1 MTSNPLNER
10 WHTSGRDLSRPHIL
24 FVTEKWCDGHPS
36 CGLSNSEY
44 NLFQSIASTGLA
56 SHECFHFDEY
66 WHQHGSAGDSA
77 LLALCQARR
86 PDILIYTHLGIPP
99 EDRYNPNPKTLQTLR
114 RELGIPIV
122 AIWWDSV
129 STAVQASIRRLAPFV
144 DRHVAIDAAWPLQQ
158 LEAEKAINSGH
169 LKLWTPQDPSMFYDA
184 RFERNLDIA
193 FLGSIQDYPDRL
205 QALKALREAGLS
217 VTQGGGQREGHLS
230 PEDYAAVYRRSKI
243 VVNCARTR
251 NGGFTRQLKGC
262 VFEATLSGALLL
274 DEDNL
279 ETRRFFTPGVEY
291 ASFSGLDDL
300 VAKARYFLS
309 EDNARRHVAEAGH
322 RRALNEYSALR
333 FWSTILE
340 SVISK
345 RVSATAPAV
354 PAPLANLF
362 SSGDYPSVVLHSQ
375 SNDWRPAAAL
385 ALMGHTRRAIAE
397 LGRFKDDEAR
407 FHLAVA
413 HWMDGNEAAAK
424 PILTEL
430 KQHEHAK
437 NLLSLI
443 NKPTIR
449 VLAQTEWFENDFQD
463 PKFSIQMAGLSKTK
477 TSENGTLVVNVD
489 TPKEAFEDI
498 LKSIAGQ
505 PAPDFYF
512 SSMIEWHLLPKNLQ
526 ALPFPTFGVTSD
538 FDLHIQN
545 IHPWLA
551 HFDELITVGSEE
563 WEKVRRLSGRPVSV
577 FPKMFGLP
585 EGLPELK
592 PVERPVDLH
601 ISGTIANAFHPDKA
615 LLLQQ
620 LLQHDAGRIHYV
632 DGFVHHN
639 YYYDQLAEAKASFT
653 YVRHG
658 TSMPSR
664 GLEAL
669 AMGCAVVTQKGSPLT
684 LWAGEEEGVL
694 TYDAQAGELP
704 HVLRKLKENWA
715 EIAPRARRGAEII
728 RREFVMP
735 KCISQFL
742 RYLTVLAAKP
752 RPARQPAP
760 RENLHQKRGVF
771 QRGHCFASPTNI
783 FMLKHNAERWGDE
796 NKRTSTPQH
805 AINYGRELGLFVAG
819 DLVAAHRNV
828 HSLQMDAAK
837 KQAVRNEILEHREK
851 LLRRVELVYSE
862 AIQKHPRSLVLLFN
876 ALRHGLHLGNP
887 KDVSTLLK
895 AAADAVRQPLDH
907 WEVDP
912 MDDVFPWDY
921 FSSFFNYRSYIDTV
935 TNGLV
940 AGNVDRNKLA
950 RLILASIHYY
960 LGHYSGDTG
969 QFRKAVELDPEFP
982 NYRYYLAESL
992 QQSGQDSA
1000 LNEAVALFT
1009 ELAQTSILL
1018 EPAFLALTELNVRHG
1033 MAVPRLPEIEAT
1045 VRKLRNISES
1055 SNGSSDDF
1063 LAVNLVLP
1071 PGISKLPTQQSSTD
1085 TAPIPQHSPLA
1096 SHLASKNKDSK
1107 RESILVIP
1115 FECANW
1121 QNARAWSYN
1130 GYFAF
1135 EEGFRAARADV
1146 LTLPA
1151 IAGVPS
1157 NHPASWLKY
1166 AKDLCAGRSFDQVWI
1181 WVTHNHYSPELL
1193 EWLKQVAPVR
1203 VGVVMESMEHTPAEY
1218 AMYPTLP
1225 GRRERVS
1232 EQLRHMTHVLTFDD
1246 HDAVTFAK
1254 DLPIRSLWC
1263 PPVVPWRS
1271 VGAQVDFPTAGPAV
1285 FHGTIYSPERKAF
1298 LEHTALAGKL
1308 IKPPLP
1314 EEQTLLPQLFDA
1326 LQVNSFNTLNTQRD
1340 ANLPLLTNYMAS
1352 LRRLRRQLFD
1362 LWLDGLRA
1370 GYASVNLPSIFKCY
1384 AGRVVES
1391 MAAGRPV
1398 ISWDVPRERT
1408 KALFTPGKEILLFDK
1423 DKPEELAAQID
1434 RLQKDPAYAHQIA
1447 ENARQKVLRYH
1458 TAEIRV
1464 RQILDWIKDGTEPDY
1479 GENTIPTEY
1488 PMKTQTETIETQNSK
1503 SHPLARFERCQTEA
1517 DIPGAILALQE
1528 HLQTNPQDAQAV
1540 EALGSLQFTSG
1551 DAVAALESFDKLAG
1565 LRPNDAMTHTR
1576 RAMAAYNATEY
1587 ELFEAALQQALEID
1601 PRHTA
1606 TLQFF
1611 AKVCLDQNRYVDAGR
1626 VYLELLKQAPENVDY
1641 LLVLGFCLHKGGE
1654 IEVARTIYERVLEI
1668 EPSNTVAKENLNFV
1682 PGTNSVPKPLN
1693 GHHLDVKP
1701 EPVKP
1706 DIDALFLLA
1715 QKNIEQGDLSAA
1727 QTQLATLL
1735 EIIPNDPAALSLF
1748 TTTLYRQGDFQAAR
1762 EHARSLTRQTPQ
1774 VPSSWIQLSA
1784 TCLKL
1789 DDIPE
1794 FEMALE
1800 KALELNPENPDAILL
1815 LAHATFQAENY
1826 LEAARLYSRVIFAQP
1841 NSVEA
1846 AMAFGVCC
1854 AKTGLKEEAVEMF
1867 ARVLELDPSN
1877 AIARENIQSLQP
1889 KPSAAKPTPTIAEKP
1904 TALHTVENGNQ
1915 NTPAVVLVGSIKES
1929 EALLKEGRF
1938 LDAWNAGLH
1947 AISERPF
1954 HPDAYLH
1961 LAEIALEAG
1970 DDKQARECI
1979 RRLRQLT
1986 PNWDIP
1992 QRVEHTLKKQKLLR
2006 KSQITWPALPELS
2019 NQPTLT
2025 VCMIVKNEEAVLARC
2040 LKSVQSI
2047 AKQII
2052 VVDTGST
2059 DRTVEIAKQHGAE
2072 VHSFVWN
2079 NNFSDARNHGLQFA
2093 REDWVLILDADEEL
2107 PSGSNAALRHD
2118 MAQPNQLGFRIP
2130 LKNFNET
2137 ADGIAFVP
2145 RLFRNAPGLHFVFRV
2160 HEQIFS
2166 SIVARKPHWK
2176 MEAGLGTAMLMHYGY
2191 DPEVKKLKNK
2201 VQRNL
2206 DLLELA
2212 IIENPD
2218 EVGLLMNYGL
2228 DLVNSGR
2235 SEEAFVPFRK
2245 AVRLLSEQE
2254 SRFVLPEVRER
2265 LMTMVTFHLLQAEE
2279 YEELI
2284 QLVGSKLSHD
2294 TGPTASLH
2302 YAAALALIR
2311 TQRKS
2316 EAIPHLRACLEKRAL
2331 PVLTPE
2337 ASGVNG
2343 SAPHHLLAD
2352 CLANT
2357 GAVVEAEEQFK
2368 LALASGSRT
2377 AGVLHNYA
2385 KFLTSTNRA
2394 TEAIQILFN
2403 AIHEGTADSDL
2414 WSLGCVI
2421 TNGHLKDSEVAL
2433 DWTESAVQS
2442 HPDHREIRKQR
2453 GIALLTVGRFSEAL
2467 EHLQH
2472 LSGAA
2477 DASIIAAIILCQIA
2491 TGIKPSAVTGDNE
2504 INVTKQFVFW
2514 LRRLLEFRQEESA
2527 KKVMKNASLL
2537 EYALPSAAKVLKEAA
2552 IDS

>member
-1 MTSNPLNER
+1 MTMTPIRFE
-10 WHTSGRDLSRPHIL
+10 
-24 FVTEKWCDGHPS
+24 DGDYVAIALKES
-36 CGLSNSEY
+36 
-44 NLFQSIASTGLA
+44 AST
-56 SHECFHFDEY
+56 
-66 WHQHGSAGDSA
+66 
-77 LLALCQARR
+77 
-86 PDILIYTHLGIPP
+86 
-99 EDRYNPNPKTLQTLR
+99 
-114 RELGIPIV
+114 
-122 AIWWDSV
+122 
-129 STAVQASIRRLAPFV
+129 
-144 DRHVAIDAAWPLQQ
+144 
-158 LEAEKAINSGH
+158 
-169 LKLWTPQDPSMFYDA
+169 
-184 RFERNLDIA
+184 
-193 FLGSIQDYPDRL
+193 
-205 QALKALREAGLS
+205 
-217 VTQGGGQREGHLS
+217 
-230 PEDYAAVYRRSKI
+230 
-243 VVNCARTR
+243 
-251 NGGFTRQLKGC
+251 
-262 VFEATLSGALLL
+262 
-274 DEDNL
+274 
-279 ETRRFFTPGVEY
+279 
-291 ASFSGLDDL
+291 
-300 VAKARYFLS
+300 
-309 EDNARRHVAEAGH
+309 
-322 RRALNEYSALR
+322 
-333 FWSTILE
+333 
-340 SVISK
+340 
-345 RVSATAPAV
+345 
-354 PAPLANLF
+354 
-362 SSGDYPSVVLHSQ
+362 
-375 SNDWRPAAAL
+375 WRKFAAL
-385 ALMGHTRRAIAE
+385 ALVGKTDVAIEGLRGLPGQDAQ
-397 LGRFKDDEAR
+397 FY
-407 FHLAVA
+407 LAVA
-413 HWMDGNEAAAK
+413 HWMDGDDAK
-424 PILTEL
+424 AKRLL
-430 KQHEHAK
+430 KTVPTEHAR

-443 NKPTIR
+443 SKPSIH
-449 VLAQTEWFENDFQD
+449 VLAQMSWNLEEFTDSKFTIQPIGIARTVKDKNGNTTLNTSAPDQPFEAVPSELLTDFR
-463 PKFSIQMAGLSKTK
+463 
-477 TSENGTLVVNVD
+477 
-489 TPKEAFEDI
+489 
-498 LKSIAGQ
+498 
-505 PAPDFYF
+505 PDFYF
-512 SSMIEWHLLPKNLQ
+512 AQMVEWHFLPLD
-526 ALPFPTFGVTSD
+526 LPSLPCPTFGCVSD
-538 FDLHIQN
+538 YDVHIQKLY
-545 IHPWLA
+545 PWLSA
-551 HFDELITVGSEE
+551 FDELIVAGSEE
-563 WEKVRRLSGRPVSV
+563 WHDVQRLSAGPVST
-577 FPKMFGLP
+577 FPKLFHLP
-585 EGLPELK
+585 KEIPHLDSDS
-592 PVERPVDLH
+592 RPNSVF
-601 ISGTIANAFHPDKA
+601 ISGTLDNPYHPDKSVLISE
-615 LLLQQ
+615 LLRSDLP
-620 LLQHDAGRIHYV
+620 AIRYV
-632 DGFVHHN
+632 DGFLN
-639 YYYDQLAEAKASFT
+639 SDEYFIELSRTKTSFS
-653 YVRHG
+653 YVRFG
-658 TSMPSR
+658 GINTR
-664 GLEAL
+664 ALESL
-669 AMGCAVVTQKGSPLT
+669 AMGCALAVQKKSALPLFFQ
-684 LWAGEEEGVL
+684 EQHGVHTYEPEQKDL
-694 TYDAQAGELP
+694 TPMLADLLNRWPEVAPLAQ
-704 HVLRKLKENWA
+704 H
-715 EIAPRARRGAEII
+715 GAKTV
-728 RREFVMP
+728 RREFSSHRA
-735 KCISQFL
+735 KSQFL
-742 RYLTVLAAKP
+742 RFLTFLAAKP
-752 RPARQPAP
+752 RASRQAAVHSLL
-760 RENLHQKRGVF
+760 NQKRSVLR
-771 QRGHCFASPTNI
+771 RGHCYSFQLNFS
-783 FMLKHNAERWGDE
+783 MLRHNTKRWD
-796 NKRTSTPQH
+796 RALPSATTPQH
-805 AINYGRELGLFVAG
+805 AIDLAREMELFTAA
-819 DLVAAHRNV
+819 DLNLAIQNSSTAEAKETLC
-828 HSLQMDAAK
+828 SL
-837 KQAVRNEILEHREK
+837 REK
-851 LLRRVELVYSE
+851 VTSLSRTTYSDALARFPKSLALR
-862 AIQKHPRSLVLLFN
+862 FN
-876 ALRHGLHLGNP
+876 ALRYAFHMGL
-887 KDVSTLLK
+887 S
-895 AAADAVRQPLDH
+895 ADIPVALRMAQEALALPVGKWELDPL
-907 WEVDP
+907 
-912 MDDVFPWDY
+912 DDVFPWDY
-921 FSSFFNYRSYIDTV
+921 HSHCFNYRDYLDTV
-935 TNGLV
+935 TQGL
-940 AGNVDRNKLA
+940 AQHAVDQPKMV
-950 RLILASIHYY
+950 RLILASLHYY
-960 LGHYSGDTG
+960 VGLYTNELTCF
-969 QFRKAVELDPEFP
+969 QKAVELDSGFP
-982 NYRYYLAESL
+982 FYRYRYAIALIEQQQTPEQLTTAKNLLVDLARESML
-992 QQSGQDSA
+992 
-1000 LNEAVALFT
+1000 
-1009 ELAQTSILL
+1009 IR
-1018 EPAFLALTELNVRHG
+1018 PAFQALAKLQVEHNLTIPE
-1033 MAVPRLPEIEAT
+1033 LPEIERLIRRLKNFAEASLGAST
-1045 VRKLRNISES
+1045 EY
-1055 SNGSSDDF
+1055 
-1063 LAVNLVLP
+1063 
-1071 PGISKLPTQQSSTD
+1071 SKVSLTPLPTSEPPTPSPSETTPARLPHQSS
-1085 TAPIPQHSPLA
+1085 LA
-1096 SHLASKNKDSK
+1096 SHLVACDQK
-1107 RESILVIP
+1107 RKGPDILLIQ

-1121 QNARAWSYN
+1121 QNARAWSYG
-1130 GYFAF
+1130 GYYAF
-1135 EEGFRAARADV
+1135 EEGLRANGAEFFV
-1146 LTLPA
+1146 LPA

-1181 WVTHNHYSPELL
+1181 WITHNHYTPDFF
-1193 EWLKQVAPVR
+1193 EWIKQVAPIR
-1203 VGVVMESMEHTPAEY
+1203 VGVVMESMEHTPKEY
-1218 AMYPTLP
+1218 ATYSTLP
-1225 GRRERVS
+1225 GRRERVV
-1232 EQLRHMTHVLTFDD
+1232 EQLRHMTHVFTFDD
-1246 HDAVTFAK
+1246 HDAATFAK
-1254 DLPIRSLWC
+1254 DLPIHSLWC
-1263 PPVVPWRS
+1263 PPLIPWRCVS
-1271 VGAQVDFPTAGPAV
+1271 DTIVLPAKAPAV
-1285 FHGTIYSPERKAF
+1285 FYGTLYSPERRAF
-1298 LEHTALAGKL
+1298 LTCAEVQGKL
-1308 IKPPLP
+1308 AKPPLP
-1314 EEQTLLPQLFDA
+1314 EDKTYLPKAFDDLQLSILSYLNSKQHA
-1326 LQVNSFNTLNTQRD
+1326 LDPFF
-1340 ANLPLLTNYMAS
+1340 PLRLINYLAE

-1398 ISWDVPRERT
+1398 ISWDVPRKRT
-1408 KALFTPGKEILLFDK
+1408 KALFTPGKEILLFNQ

-1434 RLQKDPAYAHQIA
+1434 RLQKDPAFAHQLA

-1488 PMKTQTETIETQNSK
+1488 PMKTQTETIETHNSK
-1503 SHPLARFERCQTEA
+1503 SHPLARFERCQSEA

-1551 DAVAALESFDKLAG
+1551 DAVAALESFGKLAE

-1668 EPSNTVAKENLNFV
+1668 EPSNTVAKENLIFV

-1706 DIDALFLLA
+1706 DIDTLFLLA

-1735 EIIPNDPAALSLF
+1735 EIIPNDPAALSLL

-1867 ARVLELDPSN
+1867 TRVLELDPSN

-1915 NTPAVVLVGSIKES
+1915 NTPAVALVGSIKES

-1970 DDKQARECI
+1970 DDKQARKCI

-1992 QRVEHTLKKQKLLR
+1992 QRVEQTLNKQKLLR

-2047 AKQII
+2047 ARQII

-2072 VHSFVWN
+2072 VHAFAWN

-2093 REDWVLILDADEEL
+2093 REDWVLSLDADEEL
-2107 PSGSNAALRHD
+2107 PAGSIAALRHD

-2137 ADGIAFVP
+2137 ADGSVFVP

-2166 SIVARKPHWK
+2166 SIVARRSHWQ
-2176 MEAGLGTAMLMHYGY
+2176 MEAGLGTAVLMHYGY
-2191 DPEVKKLKNK
+2191 DPELKKLKNK

-2212 IIENPD
+2212 IVENPD

-2235 SEEAFVPFRK
+2235 SEEALVPYRK
-2245 AVRLLSEQE
+2245 AVRILSEQE

-2311 TQRKS
+2311 IQRKS

-2352 CLANT
+2352 CLAST

-2368 LALASGSRT
+2368 LALASGGRT
-2377 AGVLHNYA
+2377 AAVLHNYA

-2403 AIHEGTADSDL
+2403 AIHEGMADSDL

-2467 EHLQH
+2467 EHLHH

-2491 TGIKPSAVTGDNE
+2491 TGIKPSTVTGDNE

-2527 KKVMKNASLL
+2527 KKVMGNASLL